1 MGTHRG
7 RMAVVAIAVALSVV
21 SAPGAVRWAGAQA
34 GADVFHVG
42 LSKDLRGQ
50 IAIGPIKHYTCKDP
64 VGKVARKMWT
74 GVAKQFTLQVTSNPG
89 PCDELAALFGGTMVV
104 TGWTVTVRDEAV
116 PFGTQDNGKFT
127 WTAGASQ
134 ATGTLSGTWG
144 CGTHRPPLKDAAGAA
159 LACERCRSANHVEG
173 LLVGDV
179 TAGPLKGATIRATY
193 AGFATGLQV
202 TPTGTSASGTLQ
214 LALDGVYVVKCP

>member
-7 RMAVVAIAVALSVV
+7 RMAVVAIAMALSVV
-21 SAPGAVRWAGAQA
+21 LAPVATRWAFAQA

-64 VGKVARKMWT
+64 IGKVARKMWT
-74 GVAKQFTLQVTSNPG
+74 GTAKQFTLRVSSNPG
-89 PCDELAALFGGTMVV
+89 PCDELADLFGGTMVV
-104 TGWTVTVRDEAV
+104 TGWTVTVRDEAI

-134 ATGTLSGTWG
+134 ATGTLGGTWG
-144 CGTHRPPLKDAAGAA
+144 CGTHRPPLKDAAGASRV
-159 LACERCRSANHVEG
+159 CSSA
-173 LLVGDV
+173 
-179 TAGPLKGATIRATY
+179 T
-193 AGFATGLQV
+193 
-202 TPTGTSASGTLQ
+202 
-214 LALDGVYVVKCP
+214 